1 MITKIEGLDKLT
13 KLTDLSLYSNQIS
26 VIEGLENLCELNI
39 FSFGKNKVLKYEDSI
54 ETLKGYKN
62 KLQVLNMA
70 DNPYIYGSQSE
81 KDYKGH
87 TICLLKDLK
96 YLDYEL
102 IN

>member
-1 MITKIEGLDKLT
+1 
-13 KLTDLSLYSNQIS
+13 
-26 VIEGLENLCELNI
+26 
-39 FSFGKNKVLKYEDSI
+39 
-54 ETLKGYKN
+54 
-62 KLQVLNMA
+62 MA

-102 IN
+102 INQNMRDIASAKWQEVVTEYESK